1 MKILS
6 TIGLTPE
13 ECKIIE
19 QAIADAEL
27 VERRCRT
34 MDEMTEAAKAM
45 GGCDVLFGLRVPD
58 ELMRQSPNLKWIQLM
73 SAGADHIMRGVLA
86 ERTQVIVTTASGTA
100 ATTIAEYT
108 LGSMLAYVHGMHVSI
123 RAQLRREWHRNGSFV
138 DSIDVLRGKT
148 LGIIGYGSIGRET
161 ARLAQ
166 AFGMKVLAL
175 KRNPADH
182 SDPGWNPPGV
192 GDPEGKIPAR
202 FYGPEERE
210 AILRESDFIMLTLPL
225 TSHTRKFIGKKELA
239 VMRPHAYIVNIG
251 RGEIID
257 QEALIETLREKRIGG
272 AGLDVF
278 EREPLESESGLW
290 DLDNAILTPHVSGAF
305 RDYNGTCCQLFAEN
319 LRRYRS
325 GQPLLNLVDRTLG
338 Y

>member
-13 ECKIIE
+13 DHKIIQ
-19 QAIADAEL
+19 QAGSDAEL
-27 VERRCRT
+27 IDRRCRT
-34 MDEMTEAAKAM
+34 MDEMSEAAKAI

-86 ERTQVIVTTASGTA
+86 ERTQVVVTTASGTA
-100 ATTIAEYT
+100 ATPIAEYT
-108 LGSMLAYVHGMHVSI
+108 LGSMLAYVHGMHVSM
-123 RAQLRREWHRNGSFV
+123 RAQFRREWHRTTSFV

-148 LGIIGYGSIGRET
+148 LGVIGYGSIGRET

-166 AFGMKVLAL
+166 TFGMKVLAL
-175 KRNPADH
+175 KRNPADR

-210 AILRESDFIMLTLPL
+210 AILRESDFVLLTLPL

-239 VMRPHAYIVNIG
+239 AMRPHAYIVNIG
-251 RGEIID
+251 RGECID
-257 QEALIETLREKRIGG
+257 QNALIEALREKRIGG

-290 DLDNAILTPHVSGAF
+290 DLENAILTPHVSAMF
-305 RDYNGTCCQLFAEN
+305 SAYYGTCCQLFAEN
-319 LRRYRS
+319 LRRYHS

>member
-13 ECKIIE
+13 DHKIIQ
-19 QAIADAEL
+19 QAASDAEL
-27 VERRCRT
+27 VDHRCRT
-34 MDEMTEAAKAM
+34 LDEMSEAAKAI

-73 SAGADHIMRGVLA
+73 SAGADHIMRGELA
-86 ERTQVIVTTASGTA
+86 ERTHVVVTTASGTA
-100 ATTIAEYT
+100 ATPIAEYT
-108 LGSMLAYVHGMHVSI
+108 LGSMLAYVHRMHVSI
-123 RAQLRREWHRNGSFV
+123 RAQLRREWHRTTSFV

-210 AILRESDFIMLTLPL
+210 AILRESDFVLLTLPL

-239 VMRPHAYIVNIG
+239 VMRPHACIVNIG
-251 RGEIID
+251 RGETID
-257 QEALIETLREKRIGG
+257 QNALIEALREKRIGG

-290 DLDNAILTPHVSGAF
+290 DLENAILTPHVSAMF
-305 RDYNGTCCQLFAEN
+305 HDYYGTCCQLFAEN
-319 LRRYRS
+319 LRRYHS

>member
-13 ECKIIE
+13 DHKIIQ
-19 QAIADAEL
+19 QAVSDAEL
-27 VERRCRT
+27 IDRRCRT
-34 MDEMTEAAKAM
+34 MDEMSEAAKAI

-86 ERTQVIVTTASGTA
+86 ERTQVVVTTASGTA
-100 ATTIAEYT
+100 ATPIAEYT
-108 LGSMLAYVHGMHVSI
+108 LGSMLVYAHGMHVSI
-123 RAQLRREWHRNGSFV
+123 RAQLRREWHRTGSFV

-148 LGIIGYGSIGRET
+148 LGIIGYGSIGRGN

-166 AFGMKVLAL
+166 ACRMEGLAL
-175 KRNPADH
+175 K
-182 SDPGWNPPGV
+182 
-192 GDPEGKIPAR
+192 
-202 FYGPEERE
+202 
-210 AILRESDFIMLTLPL
+210 
-225 TSHTRKFIGKKELA
+225 
-239 VMRPHAYIVNIG
+239 
-251 RGEIID
+251 
-257 QEALIETLREKRIGG
+257 
-272 AGLDVF
+272 
-278 EREPLESESGLW
+278 REPLESESGLW
-290 DLDNAILTPHVSGAF
+290 DLENAILTPHVSAMF
-305 RDYNGTCCQLFAEN
+305 SAYNGTCCQLFAEN

>member
-13 ECKIIE
+13 DHKIIQ
-19 QAIADAEL
+19 QAVSDAEL
-27 VERRCRT
+27 IDRRCRT
-34 MDEMTEAAKAM
+34 MDEMSEAAKAI

-86 ERTQVIVTTASGTA
+86 ERTQVVVTTASGTA
-100 ATTIAEYT
+100 ATPIAEYT
-108 LGSMLAYVHGMHVSI
+108 LGSMLAYVHGMHVSM
-123 RAQLRREWHRNGSFV
+123 RAQFRREWHRTTSFV

-148 LGIIGYGSIGRET
+148 LGVIGYGSIGRET

-192 GDPEGKIPAR
+192 GDPEGKIPAG
-202 FYGPEERE
+202 FYGPDERE
-210 AILRESDFIMLTLPL
+210 AILRESDFVLLTLPL

-251 RGEIID
+251 RGECID
-257 QEALIETLREKRIGG
+257 QNAPIEALREKRIGG
-272 AGLDVF
+272 VGLDVF

-290 DLDNAILTPHVSGAF
+290 DLENAILTPHVSAMF
-305 RDYNGTCCQLFAEN
+305 SDYYGTCCQLFAEN
-319 LRRYRS
+319 LRRYHS
-325 GQPLLNLVDRTLG
+325 GQPLFNLVDRTLG

>member
-13 ECKIIE
+13 GHKIIQ
-19 QAIADAEL
+19 QAVSDAEL
-27 VERRCRT
+27 IDRRCRT
-34 MDEMTEAAKAM
+34 MDEMSDAAKAI

-86 ERTQVIVTTASGTA
+86 ERTQVVVTTASGTA
-100 ATTIAEYT
+100 ATPIAEYT
-108 LGSMLAYVHGMHVSI
+108 LGSMLVYSHRMHVSI
-123 RAQLRREWHRNGSFV
+123 RAQLRREWHRNTSFV

-192 GDPEGKIPAR
+192 GDPEGNIPAR

-210 AILRESDFIMLTLPL
+210 AILRESDFVLLTLPL
-225 TSHTRKFIGKKELA
+225 TSHTRKFIGKKELGM
-239 VMRPHAYIVNIG
+239 MRPHAYIVNIG
-251 RGEIID
+251 RGECID
-257 QEALIETLREKRIGG
+257 QNALIEALREKRIGG

-290 DLDNAILTPHVSGAF
+290 DMENAILTPHVSAMF
-305 RDYNGTCCQLFAEN
+305 SDYNGTCCQLFAEN
-319 LRRYRS
+319 LRRYHS
-325 GQPLLNLVDRTLG
+325 GQPLLNLVDRNLG